1 MRTNL
6 AERRG
11 VRLRALASNPVPR
24 RSSAFTRKAHKECL
38 QAAQHALDHIRG
50 RKCTVTDLA
59 KLLEL
64 ASKLGRLAA
73 GLPSDHTAHL
83 IQDDRAVRVEISAAI
98 KKIYSEPIESLI
110 ARMQPKNSPPPIE
123 G

>member
-1 MRTNL
+1 MNENSNQTVL
-6 AERRG
+6 ATSPADWRDRSHE
-11 VRLRALASNPVPR
+11 LREAEW
-24 RSSAFTRKAHKECL
+24 KAHKECL

-98 KKIYSEPIESLI
+98 KKVYSEPIESLI
-110 ARMQPKNSPPPIE
+110 ARMQPKNSLPPIE
-123 G
+123 D